1 MSFGTEIIFFVALGL
16 LVLGPKRLHTVIGH
30 LVRAKARFEEV
41 TRAFKSQLVEEL
53 DSEAPEKPQPSL

>member
-1 MSFGTEIIFFVALGL
+1 MSFGTEIIFFVVLGL

-30 LVRAKARFEEV
+30 LVRAKSRFEEV

-53 DSEAPEKPQPSL
+53 GSEDSERSQPSL